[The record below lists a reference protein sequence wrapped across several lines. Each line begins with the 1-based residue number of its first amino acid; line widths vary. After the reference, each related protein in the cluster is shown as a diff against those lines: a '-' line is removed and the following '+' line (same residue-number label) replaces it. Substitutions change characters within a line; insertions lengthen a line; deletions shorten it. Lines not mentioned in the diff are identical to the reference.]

1 VRSRHADEGRPGRGV
16 RALGH
21 PPRVILCLLN
31 IPAGSAERIR
41 RISRD
46 DCDNDNQL
54 WATMMREYAADLA
67 AKGFTAMI
75 PDYFLTTGTAA
86 GSIDYQRDGAQIV
99 LLNRNTWV
107 SGLSDAETHAKTLAG
122 IDPKRIGLLGFSLG
136 GHLGLHLRSSLKVLV
151 EFFAPVLDG
160 IGPGSPSSQLR
171 VQIHHGKIDAA
182 TRTGDLLVPFE
193 ANAIPIAHELKREGV
208 SVDVREYLGAGH
220 GFVGTD
226 AANKNAATQS
236 KARTISFFE
245 SHL

>member
-1 VRSRHADEGRPGRGV
+1 MTTAITTTSYTSKGKTVASEVYTPTAANGGV
-16 RALGH
+16 V
-21 PPRVILCLLN
+21 VI
-31 IPAGSAERIR
+31 AYGSDGMI
-41 RISRD
+41 
-46 DCDNDNQL
+46 DNAHGK

-67 AKGFTAMI
+67 VKGFTAMI

-99 LLNRNTWV
+99 LRNRDTWV
-107 SGLSDAETHAKTLAG
+107 SGLNDAVSHAKTLAG

-136 GHLGLHLRSSLKVLV
+136 GHLGLRLRSSLKVLV

-160 IGPGSPSSQLR
+160 IGPGSPSKMQ

-193 ANAIPIAHELKREGV
+193 ANAIPIAQELKREGV

-236 KARTISFFE
+236 KARTIAFFE
-245 SHL
+245 SRL